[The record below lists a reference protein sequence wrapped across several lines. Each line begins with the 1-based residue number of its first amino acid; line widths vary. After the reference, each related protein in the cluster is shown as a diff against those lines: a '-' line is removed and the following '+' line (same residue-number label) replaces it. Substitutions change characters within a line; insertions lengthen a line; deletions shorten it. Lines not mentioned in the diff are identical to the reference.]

1 MKGTYLGEFEE
12 VVLLTIG
19 ILDGNAYGVS
29 VQKELADQLGRSVT
43 LSALHTAMHR
53 MEKKGFLESK
63 LGDATKERGGK
74 RKRLFYVTGLGRE
87 ALIAAR
93 STREKLWQA
102 MPALSTQNP
111 EQ

>member
-12 VVLLTIG
+12 IVLLAIG

-29 VQKELADQLGRSVT
+29 VQKELDDQLGRKVT

-53 MEKKGFLESK
+53 LEKKGFLDSR

-74 RKRLFYVTGLGRE
+74 RKRLFTVTALGRD
-87 ALIAAR
+87 ALGNSR
-93 STREKLWQA
+93 STREKLWQS
-102 MPALSTQNP
+102 MPALSIQKI
-111 EQ
+111 QS